1 MNEYNSENKK
11 YWVRLT
17 RVCNN
22 NCVFCLDADEQD
34 GSFEMT
40 ESILALLRAGRARGF
55 DHAVLSGGEPSLH
68 PDFFA
73 IVSETKKMGYKRTQ
87 TITNGRMFSYAGFA
101 ERAVAAGLD
110 EATFSLHSGSPAD
123 FEALTRTPGSYD
135 EALKGFMRAAK
146 LSGLAVSV
154 DILLTARTI
163 PGLTGWINE
172 LSSLGASEFDILY
185 PIPFGEAWK
194 HKNEVFF
201 NLDER
206 AKDIVEAFE
215 FCEERGFKAW
225 SNRIPARVFEGAE
238 RFIQSPLKL
247 RIEVEAKR
255 DMFEA
260 LANRG
265 EEPPCRGERC
275 ALCHV
280 AEFCRSLRQF
290 SAAIASK
297 KMPSLLVT
305 QGNIER
311 LDENLPG
318 SPKTIVID
326 GFDLL
331 KSENVKRRL
340 SKREIQVEALI
351 DKPLENRQGVPDFV
365 SAVYLEINK
374 ATASDLSHLKSPFLD
389 KVELKTVLRGRAT
402 LEEAA
407 KKDVPIAGF
416 MQEFLKGG
424 GAEIEIFNVPRCLTG
439 RAEMR
444 VFEAVPANVFN
455 NNGEIDLDEYVGSYM
470 ANWMSVKSARCAGCS
485 HYADCPGIHINHV
498 RAFGFSNIP
507 FGI

>member
-22 NCVFCLDADEQD
+22 NCLFCLDADEQD
-34 GSFEMT
+34 GSYEPT
-40 ESILALLRAGRARGF
+40 ESILALLREGRAREF
-55 DHAVLSGGEPSLH
+55 NQAVLSGGEPTLH

-87 TITNGRMFSYAGFA
+87 IITNGRMFSYPGFA

-110 EATFSLHSGSPAD
+110 EATFSLHAGDPSA

-154 DILLTARTI
+154 DILLTGRTM
-163 PGLTGWINE
+163 PGLTGWIKR
-172 LSSLGASEFDILY
+172 LSDLGASEFDILY

-194 HKNEVFF
+194 HKNDVFF
-201 NLDER
+201 NLEER
-206 AKDIVEAFE
+206 AKDIVKAFE
-215 FCEERGFKAW
+215 FCEERGVKAW

-247 RIEVEAKR
+247 RVEVEAKR

-265 EEPPCRGERC
+265 VEPPCSGERC

-280 AEFCRSLRQF
+280 ADFCRSLRKF
-290 SAAIASK
+290 SDAVASK
-297 KMPSLLVT
+297 KASSILIT
-305 QGNIER
+305 
-311 LDENLPG
+311 ENNVARFSG
-318 SPKTIVID
+318 SFLSETEAIVID
-326 GFDLL
+326 GLGMLENEQMKRYFL
-331 KSENVKRRL
+331 KRDIR
-340 SKREIQVEALI
+340 IEALI
-351 DKPLENRQGVPDFV
+351 NKPLKKHQRIPDIV
-365 SAVYLEINK
+365 STVYLEINRE
-374 ATASDLSHLKSPFLD
+374 TARNLSNIRSALLD
-389 KVELKTVLRGRAT
+389 KVELKMIMRGRAT
-402 LEEAA
+402 LEEAVE
-407 KKDVPIAGF
+407 KDVPIAGF
-416 MQEFLKGG
+416 MQEFLRSGNM
-424 GAEIEIFNVPRCLTG
+424 EIEVLNVPRCLTG
-439 RAEMR
+439 RAAAR
-444 VFEAVPANVFN
+444 VFDAVPANAFN
-455 NNGEIDLDEYVGSYM
+455 NSGEIDLDEYVGCYM

-485 HYADCPGIHINHV
+485 HYADCPGIHINHA